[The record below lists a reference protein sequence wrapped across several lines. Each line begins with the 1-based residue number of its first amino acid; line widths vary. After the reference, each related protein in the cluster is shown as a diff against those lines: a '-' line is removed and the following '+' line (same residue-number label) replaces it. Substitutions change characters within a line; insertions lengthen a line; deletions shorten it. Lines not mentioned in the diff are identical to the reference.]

1 MPVMQSWQ
9 MTSYSALSKQQSTL
23 HDSIDTHMITAD
35 TLKLDEGTND
45 DVDAN
50 DQQLDRYTFP
60 RGASA
65 GSFLHSIL
73 EVLVFDHLS
82 ELDEV
87 IEQKGQ
93 WFGIDEKWNVMLQQW
108 ISDILLSSLGFN
120 KNYCLADLSAHQY
133 MPEMEFYL
141 PLTQVGAKS
150 FNRLLNEQ
158 TKWADRE
165 YQFTELSGI
174 LKGFID
180 LVYEFDDQYF
190 VADYKSNHLGDSLEY
205 YERHHLHRAME
216 EHDYHLQGVIYTLAL
231 HRWLRQ
237 RIKDYDYEKHIGGAV
252 YLFLR
257 GMDPNV
263 PGSGVYYF
271 KPDKAFIMALDDL
284 FSGKAVNFSDSDL
297 QSQQGNHQLGLD
309 FYSSQS
315 E

>member
-141 PLTQVGAKS
+141 PLTQVGAKICIGLWRS
-150 FNRLLNEQ
+150 M
-158 TKWADRE
+158 TIIYKV
-165 YQFTELSGI
+165 SSI
-174 LKGFID
+174 LWLFI
-180 LVYEFDDQYF
+180 
-190 VADYKSNHLGDSLEY
+190 AG
-205 YERHHLHRAME
+205 
-216 EHDYHLQGVIYTLAL
+216 
-231 HRWLRQ
+231 
-237 RIKDYDYEKHIGGAV
+237 
-252 YLFLR
+252 
-257 GMDPNV
+257 
-263 PGSGVYYF
+263 
-271 KPDKAFIMALDDL
+271 
-284 FSGKAVNFSDSDL
+284 
-297 QSQQGNHQLGLD
+297 
-309 FYSSQS
+309 
-315 E
+315 